1 MKSERNVVIKNRM
14 EQSFWN
20 NLSINFRGFVLQV
33 AQPEG
38 IQRARPR
45 FGQRQLLN
53 LLKLYLELLW
63 TQWGMML
70 MRWPG
75 TPQSRK
81 MVHH

>member
-1 MKSERNVVIKNRM
+1 MKSERNVVIKTAWNS
-14 EQSFWN
+14 EFWN

-38 IQRARPR
+38 IQKARAR
-45 FGQRQLLN
+45 FGQRQLLKM
-53 LLKLYLELLW
+53 LKLYLELLW

-75 TPQSRK
+75 TPSEK